1 MNNFHLIV
9 GKTVKNFFI
18 CINKTIKTTQYGDL
32 YIDLLLQNKEGIV
45 KGKIWKNID
54 YFSTKFDENNTV
66 AVKGTIISYRDV
78 KEIKV
83 DFINSVVGNNYQE
96 YGFSNDIVIPVINQ
110 SAQKLFQYLNKEIQ
124 MLSQQYKKIVLKIY
138 NNYEDIIKEIPSI
151 DNMVKGGYIQQI
163 YNVLLLNKKIYNT
176 NLNNDKVISGI
187 LIKYIGSINY
197 FNKDNFFLISDRP
210 NLEGIQLS
218 SLEILNEYISQFK
231 RNQLKITD
239 YMRYVI
245 LDGNDYNDK
254 EIKYIKYLFELD
266 KILSGNHK

>member
-1 MNNFHLIV
+1 
-9 GKTVKNFFI
+9 
-18 CINKTIKTTQYGDL
+18 
-32 YIDLLLQNKEGIV
+32 
-45 KGKIWKNID
+45 
-54 YFSTKFDENNTV
+54 
-66 AVKGTIISYRDV
+66 
-78 KEIKV
+78 
-83 DFINSVVGNNYQE
+83 
-96 YGFSNDIVIPVINQ
+96 
-110 SAQKLFQYLNKEIQ
+110 

-163 YNVLLLNKKIYNT
+163 YNVLLLNKKIYKT